1 VPEPTPPRQA
11 QSLEA
16 KGIIVVAVLVLV
28 ILIVRYWHQI
38 PWSAR

>member
-1 VPEPTPPRQA
+1 VPGSTPPRQP

-16 KGIIVVAVLVLV
+16 KGIIVVAVLVLI